1 MKQAVSVLY
10 ALIIKFLL
18 RALEWYEE
26 GKIAHAIH
34 SITKPAALRY
44 DDLLEDIGRATRRI
58 ADLAV
63 TSSQAEQRDMYH
75 ELRALTLVVK
85 QFKEDVLLDQSLK
98 ASILLECRHALS
110 DIQFEQAITSVSSA
124 CSVDYRS
131 TLQASLLLRDKHRFV
146 SHRTKCPPF
155 WLSSELHAW
164 NVSQRSSSITLQ
176 APFKNRF
183 YIRDFCAN
191 VIEQLHNARIAV
203 LWVLKPMEQIYHSAT
218 EILKSLIHQAL
229 TLDYASRT
237 DSMFSFQLR
246 RFRDAHSDTDY
257 INLLGSCLERFKLVY
272 IMVDTGAMEPTDA
285 SQCKRHLQELSQRL
299 SKGDASTIVKVMALS
314 YGPDARSPQETD
326 SLLLKVGSQSRRKG
340 KKLPSQPLQRVAD
353 GGRQQMRRG
362 RSSSNMPFRARGR
375 ASRAEAD

>member
-26 GKIAHAIH
+26 GKFAHAIH

-44 DDLLEDIGRATRRI
+44 DDLLEDIGRATRSI

-63 TSSQAEQRDMYH
+63 TSSQAEQRDMHH

-85 QFKEDVLLDQSLK
+85 QLDQSIK
-98 ASILLECRHALS
+98 ASRLLECRRALS
-110 DIQFEQAITSVSSA
+110 DIQFEQALVFVSSA
-124 CSVDYRS
+124 CSVDHKS
-131 TLQASLLLRDKHRFV
+131 TLQTSLLLRDKHRFV
-146 SHRTKCPPF
+146 SHKTKCPPF
-155 WLSSELHAW
+155 WLSSELNAW
-164 NVSQRSSSITLQ
+164 NVSQYSSLITLR

-203 LWVLKPMEQIYHSAT
+203 LWVLKPREQTYHSAT

-229 TLDYASRT
+229 TLDYTTRT
-237 DSMFSFQLR
+237 DSMISFQLR
-246 RFRDAHSDTDY
+246 KFLDAHSDNDY
-257 INLLGSCLERFKLVY
+257 MNLLGSCLERFELVY
-272 IMVDTGAMEPTDA
+272 IMIDTGAMEPADA

-299 SKGDASTIVKVMALS
+299 SQGDASTIVKVMALS
-314 YGPDARSPQETD
+314 YGPDVVSPQKKD
-326 SLLLKVGSQSRRKG
+326 GLLLRVGNQSRRKG
-340 KKLPSQPLQRVAD
+340 KKLPSEPLRRVAD
-353 GGRQQMRRG
+353 DGRQQMCRG
-362 RSSSNMPFRARGR
+362 RSNSNMPFRARGR
-375 ASRAEAD
+375 ALRTDAD

>member
-63 TSSQAEQRDMYH
+63 TSSQAEQRDMHH
-75 ELRALTLVVK
+75 ELQALTLVVK

-98 ASILLECRHALS
+98 ASMLLECRHTLS
-110 DIQFEQAITSVSSA
+110 DIQFEQALVFVSSA
-124 CSVDYRS
+124 CSVDHQS
-131 TLQASLLLRDKHRFV
+131 TLQASLLLRDKHRFM
-146 SHRTKCPPF
+146 SHKIKCPPF

-164 NVSQRSSSITLQ
+164 NVSQRSSSITLR
-176 APFKNRF
+176 APFKIRF
-183 YIRDFCAN
+183 HIRDFCVN
-191 VIEQLHNARIAV
+191 VIGQLHNARIAV
-203 LWVLKPMEQIYHSAT
+203 LWVLKPMEQTYHSVT

-229 TLDYASRT
+229 SLDCTSRT

-246 RFRDAHSDTDY
+246 RFRDAQSDTDY

-272 IMVDTGAMEPTDA
+272 IMVDTGAIEPADA

-299 SKGDASTIVKVMALS
+299 SNRDASTIVKVMALS
-314 YGPDARSPQETD
+314 YSPDIRSPEEKD
-326 SLLLKVGSQSRRKG
+326 GLLLKVGNLSRRKG
-340 KKLPSQPLQRVAD
+340 KKLPAEPLRRVAD

-362 RSSSNMPFRARGR
+362 RLSSTLPFRARGR
-375 ASRAEAD
+375 ALRAEAD

>member
-63 TSSQAEQRDMYH
+63 TSSQAEQRDMHH
-75 ELRALTLVVK
+75 ELRALTLVFK

-98 ASILLECRHALS
+98 DSILLECCHALS

-124 CSVDYRS
+124 CSVDHKS
-131 TLQASLLLRDKHRFV
+131 ALQASLLFRDKHRFV
-146 SHRTKCPPF
+146 SHKTKCPPF

-164 NVSQRSSSITLQ
+164 NVSQHSSSITLR

-183 YIRDFCAN
+183 HIRDFCAN
-191 VIEQLHNARIAV
+191 VIEQLHSARIAV
-203 LWVLKPMEQIYHSAT
+203 LWVLKPMEQTYHSVT

-229 TLDYASRT
+229 TLDYTSRT

-272 IMVDTGAMEPTDA
+272 IMVDTGAMEPTDV

-299 SKGDASTIVKVMALS
+299 SKGDSSTIVKVMALS
-314 YGPDARSPQETD
+314 YGPDVQSPQETD

-362 RSSSNMPFRARGR
+362 RSNSTMPFRARGR
-375 ASRAEAD
+375 ASRAEVD

>member
-58 ADLAV
+58 ADLAM
-63 TSSQAEQRDMYH
+63 TSSQAEQRDMH
-75 ELRALTLVVK
+75 NELQALALVVR
-85 QFKEDVLLDQSLK
+85 QFKEDVLLDQSFK

-124 CSVDYRS
+124 CSVDHKS
-131 TLQASLLLRDKHRFV
+131 AFQASLLLRDKHRFV
-146 SHRTKCPPF
+146 SQKPKCPPF

-164 NVSQRSSSITLQ
+164 NVGQYSSSITLR

-203 LWVLKPMEQIYHSAT
+203 LWVLKPMEQTYHSVT

-229 TLDYASRT
+229 TLDYTSRT
-237 DSMFSFQLR
+237 DSILSFQLR
-246 RFRDAHSDTDY
+246 RFRDALSDTDY
-257 INLLGSCLERFKLVY
+257 VNLLGSCVQRFKLVY
-272 IMVDTGAMEPTDA
+272 IMVDTRAMEPSDA
-285 SQCKRHLQELSQRL
+285 SQCKRHLHELSQRL
-299 SKGDASTIVKVMALS
+299 SEGDASTIMKVMALS
-314 YGPDARSPQETD
+314 YGPDVQSPREKD
-326 SLLLKVGSQSRRKG
+326 GLMLKVGNLSRRKG
-340 KKLPSQPLQRVAD
+340 KKLPSEPLRRVANR
-353 GGRQQMRRG
+353 GRQQMGRG
-362 RSSSNMPFRARGR
+362 RPSTTLPFRARGR
-375 ASRAEAD
+375 SSRAEAD

>member
-34 SITKPAALRY
+34 SISKPAALQY

-58 ADLAV
+58 ADLAM
-63 TSSQAEQRDMYH
+63 TSSQAEQRDMHH
-75 ELRALTLVVK
+75 ELQALTSLVQK
-85 QFKEDVLLDQSLK
+85 FKEEVLLDQSLK
-98 ASILLECRHALS
+98 ANILLECRHALS
-110 DIQFEQAITSVSSA
+110 EIQFEQAITSVSSA
-124 CSVDYRS
+124 CSVDHKS
-131 TLQASLLLRDKHRFV
+131 ILQASLLLRDKHRFV
-146 SHRTKCPPF
+146 SHKTKCPPF

-164 NVSQRSSSITLQ
+164 NVSQHSSSITLR

-203 LWVLKPMEQIYHSAT
+203 LWVLKPMEQTYHSVT

-229 TLDYASRT
+229 ILDYTSRT
-237 DSMFSFQLR
+237 DSILSFQLR
-246 RFRDAHSDTDY
+246 GFRDAHSDNDY
-257 INLLGSCLERFKLVY
+257 MNLLGSCLERFKLVY
-272 IMVDTGAMEPTDA
+272 IMVDKGAMEPADA
-285 SQCKRHLQELSQRL
+285 FQCKRHLQELSQRL
-299 SKGDASTIVKVMALS
+299 SESDASTIMKVMALS
-314 YGPDARSPQETD
+314 YGPDLQSPQEKD
-326 SLLLKVGSQSRRKG
+326 GLLLKVGNLSRRKG
-340 KKLPSQPLQRVAD
+340 KKLPPEPLRRVAN
-353 GGRQQMRRG
+353 GGRQQMGRG
-362 RSSSNMPFRARGR
+362 RSSTTLPFRARGR

>member
-26 GKIAHAIH
+26 GKFAHAIH
-34 SITKPAALRY
+34 SITRPAALRY

-63 TSSQAEQRDMYH
+63 TSSQAEQRDMHH
-75 ELRALTLVVK
+75 ELRALTLVVN
-85 QFKEDVLLDQSLK
+85 QLKEDVLLDQSIK
-98 ASILLECRHALS
+98 ASILLDCRHALS
-110 DIQFEQAITSVSSA
+110 DIQFEQALISISSA
-124 CSVDYRS
+124 CSVDHTS

-146 SHRTKCPPF
+146 SRKTKCPPF

-164 NVSQRSSSITLQ
+164 NVSQHSSLITLR

-191 VIEQLHNARIAV
+191 VIEQLHNTRIAV
-203 LWVLKPMEQIYHSAT
+203 LWVLKPMEQTHHSVT
-218 EILKSLIHQAL
+218 EVFKSLIHQAL
-229 TLDYASRT
+229 TLDYTPRT

-246 RFRDAHSDTDY
+246 RFRDARSDDDY
-257 INLLGSCLERFKLVY
+257 TNLLGSCIERFKLVY
-272 IMVDTGAMEPTDA
+272 IMVDTGAMRPPDA

-299 SKGDASTIVKVMALS
+299 SKLDASTIIKVMALS
-314 YGPDARSPQETD
+314 YGPDVQSPQEKD
-326 SLLLKVGSQSRRKG
+326 SLLLKVGNLSRRKG
-340 KKLPSQPLQRVAD
+340 KKLPSEPLQCVAD
-353 GGRQQMRRG
+353 SGRRQMRRG
-362 RSSSNMPFRARGR
+362 GSSSTVPIRARGR
-375 ASRAEAD
+375 ALRAEAG